1 MNSTSKQAVVFI
13 RLPGLE
19 YVPAGMLWHQDRD
32 YFFRYGRRYLQR
44 SEAIPLDPGHLPLA
58 DMEFSS
64 RGLFSALRDAAPD
77 RWGRK
82 VLGLMAGRA
91 PGTLSEFEILTAAH
105 HPQRMGAL
113 AFGRTPD
120 HPESFAPWASGDAF
134 SLVPKDIGRVAA
146 VVARIDQL
154 EDDEELDALREAMPE
169 DAFLA
174 ALASSLSLGGARP
187 KAMVTVDG
195 RSWIAKFSKRGD
207 PWREPVVEHATMTLA
222 ARCKITVAPTR
233 LIETEGQFVLLVER
247 FDRAQNDAR
256 HIVSGFT
263 VTGVDEDGDWGSYQ
277 NLAEQARRL
286 GDAASG
292 PEIFRRMVF
301 NALCSNRDDHP
312 RNHAFFVSRKRI
324 AMTPAYDVVPSA
336 IRFRQWDLSLRC
348 GVEGRAATKSNM
360 LSNVRPFGLTDQDA
374 SLIWEEMRSIAAG
387 WREHF
392 AACGVTGKEMEEL
405 RHRFALVE
413 SWEIHKP

>member
-1 MNSTSKQAVVFI
+1 MSSTSDQAVVFI
-13 RLPGLE
+13 RVRGTE
-19 YVPAGMLWHQDRD
+19 YVPAGLLRREGGTW
-32 YFFRYGRRYLQR
+32 FFRYGRRYLR
-44 SEAIPLDPGHLPLA
+44 RAEALPLDPARLPLA
-58 DMEFSS
+58 DMEFAD
-64 RGLFSALRDAAPD
+64 RTLFSALRDAAPD

-82 VLGLMAGRA
+82 VLGVMAGRA
-91 PGTLSEFEILTAAH
+91 PGALDEFEILTAIH

-120 HPESFAPWASGDAF
+120 HPESLAPWAKGDVF
-134 SLVPKDIGRVAA
+134 TLVPEDIGRVAA
-146 VVARIDQL
+146 LVARIDQM
-154 EDDEELDALREAMPE
+154 EDDEELDALRAAMPE

-222 ARCKITVAPTR
+222 ARCGVSVAPTR
-233 LIETEGQFVLLVER
+233 LIDVDGQSVLLVQR
-247 FDRAQNDAR
+247 FDRAGDEAR
-256 HIVSGFT
+256 HVVSGFT
-263 VTGVDEDGDWGSYQ
+263 VAGVDEDGNWGSYQ

-286 GDAASG
+286 GDARSG

-312 RNHAFFVSRKRI
+312 RNHAFFVSRAHI
-324 AMTPAYDVVPSA
+324 AMTPAYDVVPAA
-336 IRFRQWDLSLRC
+336 IRFRHWDLSLRC
-348 GVEGRAATKSNM
+348 GTEGRAATRSNL
-360 LSNVRPFGLTDQDA
+360 LSDVRPFGLSEQEA
-374 SLIWEEMRSIAAG
+374 ARILSEMTAVAAG

-392 AACGVTGKEMEEL
+392 AACGVTVREMEEL
-405 RHRFALVE
+405 RYRFVLAE
-413 SWEIHKP
+413 G